1 MLPKLKYTEGETF
14 VFDSDGED
22 ITISFL
28 QEQSG
33 VSVKQRIMDIISDQY
48 KKDVCA
54 LKSHICLN
62 GAAGVS

>member
-1 MLPKLKYTEGETF
+1 MLSKLKYTEGETF

-48 KKDVCA
+48 KKEVCA
-54 LKSHICLN
+54 LNSHICLN

>member
-1 MLPKLKYTEGETF
+1 MPKLKHTEGETF

-48 KKDVCA
+48 KKEVCA
-54 LKSHICLN
+54 LKSYICLN

>member
-1 MLPKLKYTEGETF
+1 MPKLKHTEDETF
-14 VFDSDGED
+14 VFDAGGDE

-28 QEQSG
+28 QVQSG
-33 VSVKQRIMDIISDQY
+33 VSIKQRIMDIISEQY
-48 KKDVCA
+48 KKEVCA